1 MTRFYL
7 NAGALDKWVYQ
18 NKGEYAACVEG
29 VLQDS
34 VVVTAKRGLAM
45 VYEHYVNEW
54 TSNFYV
60 EFAPYKNEAEVDK
73 LWKDWYAFE
82 EKASA

>member
-7 NAGALDKWVYQ
+7 APDQLDKWVYQ
-18 NKGEYAACVEG
+18 NKGEYTACVEG
-29 VLQDS
+29 ALQDS
-34 VVVTAKRGLAM
+34 VVVAAKRGWAM

-60 EFAPYKNEAEVDK
+60 EFVPYKNEAEVDK
-73 LWKDWYAFE
+73 LWKDWYTFE